1 MKKRFLASAT
11 AFALILSLLPVASL
25 GAETPP
31 AENSSVATTVEDAIL
46 YPSEKSGSLDY
57 NVVYTSEYDSE
68 VKILDSSNSGFDID
82 TVEDLKTVMGVADA
96 PEAQLGTSIGP
107 RDLRY
112 AVTANLGFDEDG
124 DIAQIEITDVNERPI
139 VGIFWK
145 KDNIGSDYQ
154 GFAEAFERNGA
165 YAVYL
170 PQVHDADEAREV
182 LSQIDGIFMTGGEDW
197 NPDLYDQ
204 EQTPHGSND
213 WNDDRDTSDIHLMQQ
228 AIEMD
233 VPLLAVCRGEQ
244 GFNVAM
250 GGGLIQDVPYYLGQ
264 KVLSGEITADR
275 VTGILSG
282 SVPSDLTGYEAMDDA
297 LKVPVEDTGY
307 QKWNS
312 ETKEFEAYKCGEDAH
327 LRVYIDGLIHS
338 RGTGYHE
345 LAGGAG
351 NEGIAISKKSKW
363 LYDIL
368 GTDTLEW
375 VATAHH
381 QAVDPDNLAH
391 GLTIVAMS
399 SDGIVEAIEHQDSLF
414 ALALQWHPERDALED
429 TRGTDVD
436 QNQCNALL
444 GALVHYAGLHANPVE
459 LKFVY
464 PEDVPAEDVEIN
476 VYQGIPRWYIKY
488 SAGTLEELADVM
500 ATELKE
506 VTPNDEGKYVVNEA
520 GGYCYLVRGKES
532 GEYYNIIKMFI
543 VNDADLDSGVKEL
556 PVKTGPIAGTGFET
570 GNNNPVGI
578 GGEHAPPGFDQGL
591 QHFVPI
597 EGTDE
602 MEYLLGTDGLKG
614 YEPFTTPAF
623 QREATGGAMYQ
634 ATTQEEMMNF
644 IAEYEAECEYM
655 HVFSMGTTSNL
666 NYDYPLI
673 VFTKENIPANAK
685 MDVAAE
691 ILREDDRPI
700 VWQQAQIHPYE
711 PAAGESALVMIQELC
726 GEYGEEILDDIN
738 IVMVPRVNVE
748 GSFLFWRGDYNG
760 VDMNRDH
767 MVVSTEQ
774 TAMLHDAYYKFMP
787 HVAIDNHEFFFSEMG
802 NYNGDPE
809 KFLLNDFQITGAT
822 SLNDDPTITDL
833 TTNVIVDKMHKDLL
847 DTGFRAYHY
856 GITSNNPIGR
866 AYYGLGNAIS
876 VLIESHG
883 ADGALFAMPRRV
895 YGQVVATKSVFESTI
910 ENADVIVEAVNNA
923 RADVIEKGRTY
934 EEDDV
939 LVLKQ
944 SASGAIT
951 SPTPL
956 DEYVAD
962 IYGNIT
968 SIGKNTID
976 LQDTIDRSRPRP
988 TAYIVD
994 ASEPW
999 VDDLLYILK
1008 HHNAEYFELEKGTE
1022 VEVQQYYFVEDD
1034 GAKSCIADL
1043 RAPETVEFEDG
1054 AIMIPMDQAVGNI
1067 IGMLME
1073 PDVGDSSSYNGT
1085 LYQYGLI
1092 TYDTETMNMP
1102 LYRYTGDNPREALLD
1117 DGHSSGGGS
1126 SGGGSSSGNNGSQT
1140 EEPDEPSGAQD
1151 ENVFSDVSSS
1161 AWYAEAVNY
1170 VYENGLMTGIS
1181 STQFAPNNT
1190 LTRAMVVQ
1198 TLYAMANKPAVSGS
1212 ENFTDVSSGDWFAD
1226 AVTWASANGIVSGY
1240 NATQFAPNDPLTR
1253 EQLALILYGY
1263 AQMRGYNTTQ
1273 SGTSIQEFT
1282 DYGSISAWA
1291 LEAMDWA
1298 VNAGLLSGKG
1308 NGVLDPTGTATR
1320 AEVAQILMNFSETV
1334 VG

>member
-46 YPSEKSGSLDY
+46 YPSEESGSLDY

-82 TVEDLKTVMGVADA
+82 TVEELETVMGVADA
-96 PEAQLGTSIGP
+96 PEVQLGTSTG
-107 RDLRY
+107 LRTLGY

-124 DIAQIEITDVNERPI
+124 YIAQIEITDVNERPI
-139 VGIFWK
+139 VGISWK

-170 PQVHDADEAREV
+170 PQVHDDDEARKV

-197 NPDLYDQ
+197 NPSLYN
-204 EQTPHGSND
+204 EEPEPHGAVG
-213 WNDDRDTSDIHLMQQ
+213 WNNARDTSDIKLMQK

-233 VPLLAVCRGEQ
+233 VPMLAVCRGEQ

-250 GGGLIQDVPYYLGQ
+250 GGSLIQDVPYYLGQ
-264 KVLSGEITADR
+264 KVSKGEIAENRITVLEDEGYYSGENYDIY
-275 VTGILSG
+275 
-282 SVPSDLTGYEAMDDA
+282 YECA
-297 LKVPVEDTGY
+297 P
-307 QKWNS
+307 
-312 ETKEFEAYKCGEDAH
+312 DAH
-327 LRVYIDGLIHS
+327 LRVVVDGLVHS
-338 RGTGYHE
+338 GGTGYHE

-351 NEGIAISKKSKW
+351 NEGIAISTESKW

-381 QAVDPDNLAH
+381 QAVDPDDL
-391 GLTIVAMS
+391 GDDLTIVAMS

-634 ATTQEEMMNF
+634 ATTQEEMMDF

-655 HVFSMGTTSNL
+655 HVFNMGPTSNL

-673 VFTKENIPANAK
+673 VFTKENIPANAN
-685 MDVAAE
+685 MDDAAE

-726 GEYGEEILDDIN
+726 GAYGEEILDDIN

-767 MVVSTEQ
+767 MVVSAEQ

-787 HVAIDNHEFFFSEMG
+787 HVVIDNHEFFFSEMG

-1126 SGGGSSSGNNGSQT
+1126 SGGGWFQRRRFQFRQQRQ
-1140 EEPDEPSGAQD
+1140 PDRGA
-1151 ENVFSDVSSS
+1151 
-1161 AWYAEAVNY
+1161 
-1170 VYENGLMTGIS
+1170 
-1181 STQFAPNNT
+1181 
-1190 LTRAMVVQ
+1190 R
-1198 TLYAMANKPAVSGS
+1198 
-1212 ENFTDVSSGDWFAD
+1212 
-1226 AVTWASANGIVSGY
+1226 
-1240 NATQFAPNDPLTR
+1240 
-1253 EQLALILYGY
+1253 
-1263 AQMRGYNTTQ
+1263 
-1273 SGTSIQEFT
+1273 
-1282 DYGSISAWA
+1282 
-1291 LEAMDWA
+1291 
-1298 VNAGLLSGKG
+1298 
-1308 NGVLDPTGTATR
+1308 
-1320 AEVAQILMNFSETV
+1320 
-1334 VG
+1334 